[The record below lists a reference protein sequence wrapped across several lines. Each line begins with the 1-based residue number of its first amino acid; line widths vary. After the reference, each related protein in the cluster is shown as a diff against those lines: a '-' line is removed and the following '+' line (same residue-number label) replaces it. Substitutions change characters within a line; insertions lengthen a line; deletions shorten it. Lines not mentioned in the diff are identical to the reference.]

1 MYVVLMTMGIV
12 TAVMGL
18 ALLGY
23 GIPNF
28 EFSLG
33 STLIIA
39 GITAFVGGFIVIG
52 LAAAVAQLRR
62 VVTLLSAGPPT
73 RLGRGGESPE
83 PIAPIA
89 SAGSRSGAVPGRGSM
104 PPRPASGEGRAPPRS
119 FAPRLAATASVEV
132 AREVQ
137 LERPRPST
145 ELPPGVERPRPR
157 MAPIVQIEPQF
168 ESPFEPLLMDQAE
181 EMTLS
186 PRAVMQPRAPAP
198 SRSEE
203 PARPVVERK
212 LSTLMWG
219 PKLRP
224 APIDPADPEPD
235 EPPPVLAEEAPPSAP
250 EPRVIHGAFAAKGA
264 GDVRP
269 VSILKSGVVDGM
281 AYTLYNDGSIEAE
294 LPEGTM
300 RFTSLSGLR
309 EHLEKYS

>member
-1 MYVVLMTMGIV
+1 MYVALMAVGVV
-12 TAVMGL
+12 TAVVGL
-18 ALLGY
+18 AALGY
-23 GIPNF
+23 GIPNY

-33 STLIIA
+33 STFIVA

-62 VVTLLSAGPPT
+62 VVTLLSSDPPT

-83 PIAPIA
+83 PIAPIV
-89 SAGSRSGAVPGRGSM
+89 SAGSRGGTGPGRASM
-104 PPRPASGEGRAPPRS
+104 PPRPQGGEGRAPPRA
-119 FAPRLAATASVEV
+119 FAPRLAATASTD
-132 AREVQ
+132 AAPEVQ

-145 ELPPGVERPRPR
+145 ELPLGVERPRPR
-157 MAPIVQIEPQF
+157 MAPIVQIEPKF
-168 ESPFEPLLMDQAE
+168 EPQFEPLLMDETE
-181 EMTLS
+181 EVTLS
-186 PRAVMQPRAPAP
+186 PGAVVPPR
-198 SRSEE
+198 RSAAFGSE
-203 PARPVVERK
+203 PPVRPVVERK

-224 APIDPADPEPD
+224 APIEPADPEPD
-235 EPPPVLAEEAPPSAP
+235 EPPLALGEEALPGAP
-250 EPRVIHGAFAAKGA
+250 EPRVIRGAFAARGA

-309 EHLEKYS
+309 EHLEQYS